1 MKAVDL
7 RTKTEDELKKELM
20 ALKKEQFNLRFQLS
34 QGQLNNTAQIRT
46 VRRNV
51 ARIKTILAQKG
62 TDDVK
67 QPAKAAKAKTA
78 AKKPA
83 AKKTTKKEAA
93 KKADK

>member
-7 RTKTEDELKKELM
+7 RTKTEDELNKELM

-34 QGQLNNTAQIRT
+34 QGQLSNTAQIRT

-51 ARIKTILAQKG
+51 ARIKTILAQK
-62 TDDVK
+62 TQDDVK
-67 QPAKAAKAKTA
+67 KPAKAEKAKTA
-78 AKKPA
+78 AKKT
-83 AKKTTKKEAA
+83 TTKKEAA